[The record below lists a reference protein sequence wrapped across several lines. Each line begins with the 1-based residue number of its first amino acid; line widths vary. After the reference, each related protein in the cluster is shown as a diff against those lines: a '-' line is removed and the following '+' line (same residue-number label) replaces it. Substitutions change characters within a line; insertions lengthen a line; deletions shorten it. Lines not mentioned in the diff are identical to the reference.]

1 MKKKSNVKSLRICKI
16 KKRPNE
22 KCLHKIV
29 QFFIDMKLCLETS
42 KNSLLPAL
50 SPLPSL
56 PPTQLPSCFT
66 LHPLRQK
73 KPSSYPPLHAPI
85 PTPTPIPWLPGVP
98 MQRSKLPVI
107 FHLHWHE
114 SGKKGGVSEFERQSG
129 LFGEQDL
136 TQTPAKL
143 IHVRWMNEQKRWCLA
158 FSLL

>member
-66 LHPLRQK
+66 LHPLRRK

-85 PTPTPIPWLPGVP
+85 PTPTPTLPKKVCIGF
-98 MQRSKLPVI
+98 QCTTLQKHFTHSRQQCKGIHRSTTSP
-107 FHLHWHE
+107 
-114 SGKKGGVSEFERQSG
+114 SPSTVSLTCFCNWM
-129 LFGEQDL
+129 DL
-136 TQTPAKL
+136 K
-143 IHVRWMNEQKRWCLA
+143 
-158 FSLL
+158 